1 MSAGTGQIPDPAA
14 AGSLSHASAQASA
27 GASAQAPAHTA
38 VPGVAE
44 RDYPQTPVP
53 VNHVEPAPRRVRGFL
68 GNQLIFDTTS
78 ARYVWEIPYYPQY
91 YIPLADIDSSF
102 LVDENAEQS
111 TRRGTARRHGLSAGG
126 MERRSAVRV
135 YGTDAIDGV
144 AGTAHFDWAALDAWY
159 EEDEQVFVHPRSP
172 YSRVDALRSHRSV
185 RVSLDGVILAG
196 TVSPVMV
203 FETGLPTRYYI
214 DRTDVDFTHLVPS
227 ETRTA
232 CPYKG
237 ITSAYWS
244 VTLDPGAGGGTV
256 RREHQDLAW
265 AYDFPTRQLLPIA
278 GMVAFYNEKL
288 DIEVDGRPLP
298 RPRTHFS

>member
-1 MSAGTGQIPDPAA
+1 MSAGTGQIPDPA
-14 AGSLSHASAQASA
+14 SA
-27 GASAQAPAHTA
+27 GAPPPTTAEAPATAWAQAA
-38 VPGVAE
+38 AE
-44 RDYPQTPVP
+44 RNYPQMAVQ
-53 VNHVEPAPRRVRGFL
+53 VNHVEPSPRRVRGFL
-68 GNQLIFDTTS
+68 GNELIFDTTS

-91 YIPLADIDSSF
+91 YIPLSDIEQRF
-102 LVDENAEQS
+102 LVDETVEQN
-111 TRRGTARRHGLSAGG
+111 TRRGTARRHGLHAGG
-126 MERRSAVRV
+126 AERKGAVRV

-172 YSRVDALRSHRSV
+172 YTRVDALRAHRHV
-185 RVSLDGVILAG
+185 RVSLDGVTLAE
-196 TVSPVMV
+196 TSSPVLV

-214 DRTDVDFTHLVPS
+214 DRTDVDFSHLMPS
-227 ETRTA
+227 DTQTA

-237 ITSAYWS
+237 VTSGYWS
-244 VTLDPGAGGGTV
+244 VRLDPEAAGGTV

-265 AYDFPTRQLLPIA
+265 AYDFPTRQLLPIT

-298 RPRTHFS
+298 RPQTHFS